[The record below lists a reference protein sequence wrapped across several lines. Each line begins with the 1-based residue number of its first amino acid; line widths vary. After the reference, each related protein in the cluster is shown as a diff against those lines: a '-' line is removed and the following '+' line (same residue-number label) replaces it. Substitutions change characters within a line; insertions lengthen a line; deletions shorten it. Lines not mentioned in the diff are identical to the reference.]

1 MTIDTAEF
9 QQMIDDCHTAF
20 SSAVKITINTPGAFS
35 ATTGVRAQ
43 GQVEYT
49 NVPAIRSE
57 RRVAASISGV
67 AGGVPVMETVYLVS
81 QGATG
86 GVVTPGAKIED
97 GSRVLYVWSVEDIV
111 ADLSQRLYCRTQ
123 KPSPR

>member
-1 MTIDTAEF
+1 
-9 QQMIDDCHTAF
+9 MIDDCQAAF
-20 SSAVKITINTPGAFS
+20 GSAVVITVNTAGAFT
-35 ATTGVRAQ
+35 AATGVRAQ
-43 GQVEYT
+43 TAGEYT

-57 RRVAASISGV
+57 RRVAPSLSGV

-81 QGATG
+81 QSATG
-86 GVVTPGAKIED
+86 GVVTPGAKITD
-97 GSRVLYVWSVEDIV
+97 GSRVLYVWSVEDCV